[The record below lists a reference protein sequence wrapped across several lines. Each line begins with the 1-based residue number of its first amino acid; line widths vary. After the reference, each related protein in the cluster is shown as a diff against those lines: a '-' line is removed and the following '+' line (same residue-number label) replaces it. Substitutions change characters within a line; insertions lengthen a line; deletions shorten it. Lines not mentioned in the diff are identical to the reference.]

1 MAELQV
7 KSIRSLARGLEILKL
22 IQNAGALSL
31 ADLHRI
37 TGYPKASLLRILKT
51 MMEEGVVWQRIADAA
66 YLASY
71 ALQDRASLMN
81 REQELIEIASPIMR
95 DLSNKIMWPSVLA
108 MPRLTYME
116 VVETNAPKSNF
127 PNIPLGPIGFQINM
141 LRSATGRAYIAYCDD
156 SKRNAILQRLKLSN
170 RKGDRIAQN
179 DAYIR
184 KMIEAVRARGYA
196 MRDPAFGGDFDE
208 SRNVVDD
215 RRDSIAMPIRIGP
228 FVPASVNITWSAQ
241 AMNRQKAVEN
251 CLSALKEAVENIAV
265 ALQKEKLSF
274 TW

>member
-51 MMEEGVVWQRIADAA
+51 MMEEGFVWQRIADAA

-71 ALQDRASLMN
+71 ALHDRASLMN

-184 KMIEAVRARGYA
+184 KMIEAVRAQGYA

-228 FVPASVNITWSAQ
+228 YVPASVNITWSAQ

-251 CLSALKEAVENIAV
+251 CLPSLKEAVENIAV